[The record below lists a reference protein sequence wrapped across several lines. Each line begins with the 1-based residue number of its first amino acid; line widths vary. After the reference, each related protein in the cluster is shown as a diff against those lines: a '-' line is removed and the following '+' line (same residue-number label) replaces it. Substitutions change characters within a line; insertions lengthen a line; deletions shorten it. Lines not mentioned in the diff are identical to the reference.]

1 MRFIAT
7 DINGVDLIELEK
19 HSDDRGFFARSF
31 CTEELAANGHDF
43 EVVQANLSFNH
54 HAGTLRGMHYQV
66 APVGDPKIVR
76 CISGTIFDVVIDLR
90 PSSPTYCKWV
100 GAELSATNR
109 NSLIIPAGC
118 AHGFLTLEPDT
129 EVLYLMGAPF
139 VPDLASGVRWND
151 PTFGISWPE
160 KPAIINDRDANYPD
174 YEPSK

>member
-1 MRFIAT
+1 MKFTAT
-7 DINGVDLIELEK
+7 DIAGVDLITLEK
-19 HSDDRGFFARSF
+19 HSDDRGFFARTF
-31 CTEELAANGHDF
+31 CKQELTAHGHDF
-43 EVVQANLSFNH
+43 EIDQANLSFNH
-54 HAGTLRGMHYQV
+54 HAGTLRGMHYQA

-76 CISGTIFDVVIDLR
+76 CISGAIYDVVIDLR
-90 PSSPTYCKWV
+90 ANSPTYCQWV

-109 NSLIIPAGC
+109 NSLVIPAGC
-118 AHGFLTLEPDT
+118 AHGFLTLNPDT

-151 PTFGISWPE
+151 PAFGIKWPQ

>member
-1 MRFIAT
+1 MKFTPT
-7 DINGVDLIELEK
+7 DIAGVNLIELEK

-31 CTEELAANGHDF
+31 CKKELADHGHDF
-43 EVVQANLSFNH
+43 AIDQANLSFNH
-54 HAGTLRGMHYQV
+54 HAGTLRGMHYQA

-76 CISGTIFDVVIDLR
+76 CISGSIFDVVIDLR
-90 PSSPTYCKWV
+90 TDSPTYCQWV
-100 GAELSATNR
+100 GVELSATNR

-118 AHGFLTLEPDT
+118 AHGFLTLKPDT

-151 PTFGISWPE
+151 PAFGIKWLQ

-174 YEPSK
+174 YEPTK

>member
-1 MRFIAT
+1 MKFVAT
-7 DINGVDLIELEK
+7 DIKGVDLIELEK

-31 CTEELAANGHDF
+31 CKQELASNGHEFDID
-43 EVVQANLSFNH
+43 QANLSFNH
-54 HAGTLRGMHYQV
+54 HAGTLRGMHYQAV
-66 APVGDPKIVR
+66 PVGDPKIVR
-76 CISGTIFDVVIDLR
+76 CISGAIFDVVIDLR

-100 GAELSATNR
+100 GAKLSAANR

-118 AHGFLTLEPDT
+118 AHGFMTLEPNT

-151 PTFGISWPE
+151 PTFDIEWPE

>member
-31 CTEELAANGHDF
+31 CKEELAANGHDF
-43 EVVQANLSFNH
+43 EIDQANLSFNH
-54 HAGTLRGMHYQV
+54 HAGTLRGMHYQA
-66 APVGDPKIVR
+66 APVSDPKIVR
-76 CISGTIFDVVIDLR
+76 CISGSIFDVVIDLR
-90 PSSPTYCKWV
+90 PESPTYCKWV
-100 GAELSATNR
+100 GAELSAVNR

-118 AHGFLTLEPDT
+118 AHGFMTLEPDS

-139 VPDLASGVRWND
+139 VADLASGVRWND
-151 PTFGISWPE
+151 PAFGIKWPQT
-160 KPAIINDRDANYPD
+160 PAIINDRDANYPD

>member
-1 MRFIAT
+1 MKFTPT

-31 CTEELAANGHDF
+31 CKEELAANGHDF
-43 EVVQANLSFNH
+43 EVDQANLSFNH
-54 HAGTLRGMHYQV
+54 HSGTLRGMHYQGV
-66 APVGDPKIVR
+66 PTGDPKIVR
-76 CISGTIFDVVIDLR
+76 CISGAIYDVVIDLR
-90 PSSPTYCKWV
+90 PESQTYCKWI
-100 GAELSATNR
+100 GAELSTENR

-118 AHGFLTLEPDT
+118 AHGFLTLQPDS

-151 PTFGISWPE
+151 PLFDIAWPN